1 MQYYGVTGVDDVGN
15 QVEVYP
21 TSAAVWQQV
30 HPEGLYDL
38 LMDLLIDYPDAPPLV
53 ITENGIPDPTS
64 EGTTDDPE
72 RLEFLRAHLQ
82 QAARAIGDGVRLR
95 RLLRVVAAGQLRVGR
110 GDEPALGARAR
121 RLRDPGADAQGERG
135 VVLVGGPRERGGAV
149 PEFPLCASSPASRG
163 AFTTPR
169 RYR

>member
-1 MQYYGVTGVDDVGN
+1 M
-15 QVEVYP
+15 
-21 TSAAVWQQV
+21 

-82 QAARAIGDGVRLR
+82 QAARAIDDGVRLDR
-95 RLLRVVAAGQLRVGR
+95 ATTRGR
-110 GDEPALGARAR
+110 CWTTSS
-121 RLRDPGADAQGERG
+121 
-135 VVLVGGPRERGGAV
+135 GPRG
-149 PEFPLCASSPASRG
+149 
-163 AFTTPR
+163 
-169 RYR
+169 